1 MIAVDDRELKSGIC
15 DELAKLNIE
24 FEVRRLKIGDYVI
37 NSKIYIE
44 RKTVPDFIESLHD
57 NRLFN
62 QVHNL
67 RKDSKR
73 AIIIIEGTKLPGKS
87 SVKGALCSLASRWY
101 IPVLRSADLKGTAWI
116 LNHLHSYEKYE
127 HEPYCA
133 YDFRTKRGVASM
145 EEKMLMQMRSVGPDT
160 ARLLLKSFGSI
171 NKIINASDDELLKV
185 EKVGKVVLAQINI
198 LRGMKR

>member
-1 MIAVDDRELKSGIC
+1 MIAVDDREIKSGIC

-24 FEVRRLKIGDYVI
+24 FGIRRLKIGDYVI
-37 NSKIYIE
+37 NSKIFIE
-44 RKTVPDFIESLHD
+44 RKTVPDFIESIHD

-73 AIIIIEGTKLPGKS
+73 AIIIIEGTKLPGRAS
-87 SVKGALCSLASRWY
+87 IRGALCSLASRWY

-116 LNHLHSYEKYE
+116 LNHLLKYEKCD
-127 HEPYCA
+127 HEAYCT

-160 ARLLLKSFGSI
+160 ARKLLKHFGSI
-171 NKIINASDDELLKV
+171 NKIINASDDELLEV
-185 EKVGKVVLAQINI
+185 EQVGKIVLAQIKI
-198 LRGMKR
+198 LRGL

>member
-1 MIAVDDRELKSGIC
+1 MIAVDDREIKSGIC

-24 FEVRRLKIGDYVI
+24 FGIRRLKIGDYVI
-37 NSKIYIE
+37 NSKIFIE
-44 RKTVPDFIESLHD
+44 RKTVPDFIESIHD

-73 AIIIIEGTKLPGKS
+73 AIIIIEGAKLPGRAS
-87 SVKGALCSLASRWY
+87 IRGTLCSLASRWY

-116 LNHLHSYEKYE
+116 LNHLLKYEKCD
-127 HEPYCA
+127 HEAYCT

-160 ARLLLKSFGSI
+160 ARKLLKHFGSI
-171 NKIINASDDELLKV
+171 NKIINASDDELLEV
-185 EKVGKVVLAQINI
+185 EQVGKIVLAQIKI
-198 LRGMKR
+198 LRGL

>member
-24 FEVRRLKIGDYVI
+24 FEVCRLKVGDYII

-87 SVKGALCSLASRWY
+87 SVKGALCSLVSCIA
-101 IPVLRSADLKGTAWI
+101 
-116 LNHLHSYEKYE
+116 
-127 HEPYCA
+127 
-133 YDFRTKRGVASM
+133 
-145 EEKMLMQMRSVGPDT
+145 
-160 ARLLLKSFGSI
+160 
-171 NKIINASDDELLKV
+171 NKIKFDWSILDE
-185 EKVGKVVLAQINI
+185 ESFWNLANI
-198 LRGMKR
+198 PCVC

>member
-1 MIAVDDRELKSGIC
+1 MIAVDDRECKSGIC
-15 DELAKLNIE
+15 DELEKLNIE
-24 FEVRRLKIGDYVI
+24 FEVCRLKVGDYII

-116 LNHLHSYEKYE
+116 LNHLLSYEKYE
-127 HEPYCA
+127 HEPYCV
-133 YDFRTKRGVASM
+133 YDFRAKRGVASM

-160 ARLLLKSFGSI
+160 ARKLLKEFGSI
-171 NKIINASDDELLKV
+171 NKIINAPDDELLIV